1 MISIRTSYLH
11 PHLQHENIYCV
22 NVDLLMKKFK
32 IKRYMIVLYVNE
44 LINGKLTV
52 NSKTVN
58 VNINVN

>member
-1 MISIRTSYLH
+1 MKIVI
-11 PHLQHENIYCV
+11 CV
-22 NVDLLMKKFK
+22 NVDLFTKKLK
-32 IKRYMIVLYVNE
+32 IKRYLIVLYVNE